1 MRVGITSFII
11 VLFYLAVNMKPVTK
25 LNLGINPMACDVGSL
40 MFAKNMKVD
49 KDDCLVNDYGY
60 EDIEA
65 LKDYNIIGHIVGL
78 DDKIYLFTDEATLIK
93 TGTEDI
99 YTKFENEAGNLYKH
113 VLETTT
119 HYIDYINSKGWDTIY
134 RHTEEMIESRL
145 APKFIGNDGKQT
157 PMKGH
162 PVFVAQHA
170 TATCCRGCLNKW
182 HHIPKHKDLNA
193 WEIHYVTSVIMEY
206 ILKQYIEKQI
216 KCS

>member
-1 MRVGITSFII
+1 MQIQYLEINHPIDIDLSDTFALIVKGALPYLNYDWILDLREKCIQNHVVFIFESTGEIFIKDHVRYNLDSATAKMQARKAGIDVFYHDKLFEGLAKSSFRSRFQ
-11 VLFYLAVNMKPVTK
+11 LTQ
-25 LNLGINPMACDVGSL
+25 
-40 MFAKNMKVD
+40 
-49 KDDCLVNDYGY
+49 KD
-60 EDIEA
+60 
-65 LKDYNIIGHIVGL
+65 
-78 DDKIYLFTDEATLIK
+78 
-93 TGTEDI
+93 
-99 YTKFENEAGNLYKH
+99 
-113 VLETTT
+113 
-119 HYIDYINSKGWDTIY
+119 IDYINNKGWDTIY

>member
-1 MRVGITSFII
+1 MQIQYLEINHPIDIDLSDTFALIVKGALPYLDYKWILDLREKCIQNHVVFIFESTGEIFIKDHIRYTLDAATAKEQARKAGIDVFYHDKLFERLAKSSFRSRFQ
-11 VLFYLAVNMKPVTK
+11 LTR
-25 LNLGINPMACDVGSL
+25 
-40 MFAKNMKVD
+40 
-49 KDDCLVNDYGY
+49 KD
-60 EDIEA
+60 
-65 LKDYNIIGHIVGL
+65 
-78 DDKIYLFTDEATLIK
+78 
-93 TGTEDI
+93 
-99 YTKFENEAGNLYKH
+99 
-113 VLETTT
+113 
-119 HYIDYINSKGWDTIY
+119 IDYINNKGWDTIY
-134 RHTEEMIESRL
+134 RHTEEMIVSRL

-182 HHIPKHKDLNA
+182 HHIPKHKNLNA